1 LIRRLRNVQSGECLL
16 PGGIIA
22 LVLLVTQGP
31 LVAGLDHIRF
41 LVLLDLPRVIGW
53 AALLLAVVRVND
65 LLHVVPAR
73 QFVVLRII
81 NELGIMSFLLR
92 MIHLAG
98 D

>member
-31 LVAGLDHIRF
+31 LVAGLDQIRF

-53 AALLLAVVRVND
+53 GALLLAVVRVNN
-65 LLHVVPAR
+65 LLHVVPTR
-73 QFVVLRII
+73 QFVVLR
-81 NELGIMSFLLR
+81 ELGIMSFLLR

>member
-31 LVAGLDHIRF
+31 LVAGLDQIRF

-73 QFVVLRII
+73 QFVVLR
-81 NELGIMSFLLR
+81 ELGIMSFLLR

>member
-1 LIRRLRNVQSGECLL
+1 MIRRLRNVQSGECLL

-31 LVAGLDHIRF
+31 LVAGVDQIRL

-53 AALLLAVVRVND
+53 GALLLAVVRVND

-73 QFVVLRII
+73 QFVVLR
-81 NELGIMSFLLR
+81 ELGIMSFLLR

>member
-1 LIRRLRNVQSGECLL
+1 MIRRLRNVQSGECLL

-31 LVAGLDHIRF
+31 LVAGFDQIRF

-53 AALLLAVVRVND
+53 GALLLAVVRVNN
-65 LLHVVPAR
+65 LFHVVPTR
-73 QFVVLRII
+73 QFVVLR
-81 NELGIMSFLLR
+81 ELGIMSFLLR